1 LEQPGEA
8 TLKIIPTLACAALA
22 LHAVRAGA
30 QGSIA
35 GTVYDSLSTRAP
47 LANAT
52 VVLVER
58 SRYATTD
65 ARGHFQI
72 DSVPD
77 GRYTLGFM
85 HPVLDSLDLT
95 APVVSV
101 DVTGGLRTVVTLST
115 PGPAVAYAHMCPGLY
130 ERDIGVVIGRVR
142 DVDDQA
148 PLADATVTT
157 DWTEYTLTAGRT
169 ASHRVR
175 AEARTNRD
183 GVFLLCGVPTT
194 VPLDVHTELAGSSAG
209 PTPLLLNDR
218 LIGRVDFA
226 LSRRDSAARAVA
238 LGDSATSAAG
248 VPGTASLRG
257 TVVGGD
263 GRPMRDAVVGI
274 LGTTRS
280 AHTDVAGAFLVD
292 HIPAGTRT
300 IEVRSIGLLPM
311 TVSMD
316 FATNA
321 ARDTTLSVSRQAQPL
336 KPVAVKESAIL
347 PSWMERSGFETRRL
361 QGMGAFVTEQD
372 IKRHTFSDLITV
384 LEGVRGVH
392 VEFGGAVGIMFA
404 QPYLLG
410 VTSIQGKNG
419 VRCLPNLFLDGA
431 PFPRDDF
438 AGLSR
443 IAYPEA
449 IKGIEVY
456 SNPGTIP
463 AQYDLTSS
471 TGCGSIVI
479 WTR

>member
-1 LEQPGEA
+1 VHI
-8 TLKIIPTLACAALA
+8 TRTLACAVLA

-65 ARGHFQI
+65 ARGRFQI

-77 GRYTLGFM
+77 GHYTIGFM

-95 APVVSV
+95 AAVVPVEVS
-101 DVTGGLRTVVTLST
+101 GGRRTEVALST
-115 PGPAVAYAHMCPGLY
+115 PGRAGTYARMC
-130 ERDIGVVIGRVR
+130 RDRYDAETGVVIGRVR
-142 DVDDQA
+142 DVDDKS

-157 DWTEYTLTAGRT
+157 DWTEYSLASGHPAG
-169 ASHRVR
+169 HRVN
-175 AEARTNRD
+175 AVARTNRE
-183 GVFLLCGVPTT
+183 GIYLLCGVPTT
-194 VPLDVHTELAGSSAG
+194 VPLDVQAELAGFHAG
-209 PTPLLLNDR
+209 PVPLLLDDR
-218 LIGRVDFA
+218 LIGRADFA
-226 LSRRDSAARAVA
+226 LSRRDSAARTVA
-238 LGDSATSAAG
+238 RGDSSTVAAG

-257 TVVGGD
+257 TVLGGD
-263 GRPMRDAVVGI
+263 GRPMRDAVVSI
-274 LGTTRS
+274 LGTQRS
-280 AHTDVAGAFLVD
+280 AHTDGAGAFRVE

-336 KPVAVKESAIL
+336 KAVAVKERGASMSL
-347 PSWMERSGFETRRL
+347 MENDGFDKRRQ
-361 QGMGAFVTEQD
+361 QGLGAFVTAQD
-372 IKRHTFSDLITV
+372 VAKHGYSDLVSV
-384 LEGVRGVH
+384 LIGMRGVH
-392 VEFGGAVGIMFA
+392 FETDRSGRRRPFLFGVNSVRSS
-404 QPYLLG
+404 PYC
-410 VTSIQGKNG
+410 T
-419 VRCLPNLFLDGA
+419 PNFFLDGA
-431 PFPRDDF
+431 PYSDAFDILTDIVP
-438 AGLSR
+438 
-443 IAYPEA
+443 PEW

-456 SNPGTIP
+456 STSGTIP

>member
-1 LEQPGEA
+1 
-8 TLKIIPTLACAALA
+8 
-22 LHAVRAGA
+22 VRAGA

-35 GTVYDSLSTRAP
+35 GTVYDSLSTHAP

-52 VVLVER
+52 IVLVER

-77 GRYTLGFM
+77 GHYTLGIM

-95 APVVSV
+95 APVVAV
-101 DVTGGLRTVVTLST
+101 DVAGGHRTTVALFT
-115 PGPAVAYAHMCPGLY
+115 PGSAAAYARICPDAYEAETGL
-130 ERDIGVVIGRVR
+130 VVGRVR
-142 DVDDQA
+142 EVDDQS

-169 ASHRVR
+169 ASHRMR
-175 AEARTNRD
+175 AVARTNRQ
-183 GVFLLCGVPTT
+183 GVYLLCGVPTT
-194 VPLDVHTELAGSSAG
+194 VPLDVHTELAGFSAG
-209 PTPLLLNDR
+209 PTPLLLEDR

-226 LSRRDSAARAVA
+226 LSRRDSAARTVA
-238 LGDSATSAAG
+238 LGDSTASAAG

-274 LGTTRS
+274 LGTQRS
-280 AHTDVAGAFLVD
+280 AHTDVAGAFRID

-300 IEVRSIGLLPM
+300 IEVRSVGLLPM
-311 TVSMD
+311 SVTMD

-336 KPVAVKESAIL
+336 KPVAVKGSAIL

-372 IKRHTFSDLITV
+372 IARHGFSDLISV
-384 LEGVRGVH
+384 LQGVRGVN
-392 VEFGGAVGIMFA
+392 VEWGGTGKTGGIAFPL
-404 QPYLLG
+404 PYLLG
-410 VTSIQGKNG
+410 ISSPQASL
-419 VRCLPNLFLDGA
+419 RCRPNFFLDGA
-431 PFPRDDF
+431 PFPRSDF
-438 AGLSR
+438 KGLSS
-443 IAYPEA
+443 IVQPGQ

-456 SNPGTIP
+456 SSPGTIP